1 MQLKQNTPEW
11 LEFRKSHIG
20 ASDAPVIMQV
30 SPFKTPLQLY
40 EDKLDLVPK
49 QQMNAAMQR
58 GHDLEPEA
66 LKAFE
71 AETGILMMPRIVV
84 SKKIPYMMASVDG
97 MSLDDSAIVEIKCP
111 GAADHITALAG
122 MVPEHYYPQLQHQM
136 FVCDLDEAYYFSY
149 RPDSHKLITVPRDND
164 YIEKMLLAE
173 AEFYKCLQTKT
184 PPKITDKDYVSMHG
198 EEWAN
203 LCDEYK
209 SLQNLEERKEKV
221 KARLLELS
229 GHRNAKGCGVKI
241 SKYMQKG
248 RVDYSAIPA
257 LKDLDLETFR
267 KPEIEC
273 FKVSVDDKVV
283 AF

>member
-20 ASDAPVIMQV
+20 ASDAPVIMGV
-30 SPFKTPLQLY
+30 SPYKTPMQLY
-40 EDKLDLVPK
+40 EDKLGLSAK
-49 QQMNAAMQR
+49 QVMTVAMQR

-71 AETGILMMPRIVV
+71 CETGILMMPRIVV

-111 GAADHITALAG
+111 GAADHITAMDG
-122 MVPEHYYPQLQHQM
+122 RVPDHYYPQLQHQM

-149 RPDSHKLITVPRDND
+149 RPDSHKLIEVSRDND
-164 YIEKMLLAE
+164 YIEKMIAAE
-173 AEFYKCLQTKT
+173 EEFYKCIQHKT
-184 PPKITDKDYVSMHG
+184 PPKITDKDYVPMSG
-198 EEWAN
+198 DEWEN
-203 LCDEYK
+203 LCDEYR

-221 KARLLELS
+221 KARLLELA
-229 GHRNAKGCGVKI
+229 GHRNAKGFGVKI
-241 SKYMQKG
+241 SKYLQKG
-248 RVDYSAIPA
+248 RVDYNAIPG
-257 LKDLDLETFR
+257 LKDLDLEIFR
-267 KPEIEC
+267 KPDIEC
-273 FKVSVDDKVV
+273 FKVTVDDKIL